1 MSVDK
6 VTSGTLSGG
15 RVSGGTA
22 VIKDQASCPFRAF
35 AIHRLRAEG
44 LKTPRAGL
52 EAMERGTLVHYM
64 LAQVWSQLKSKS
76 ALDAINND
84 DLEALLRQAAE
95 EAMARIRRNR
105 PATLA
110 GRFAMIE
117 QRRLIRLAREWLNE
131 DRKRGDFKVV
141 SIEVKRNVELGGL
154 AMGTRLDRVDE
165 LADGRRIVIDY
176 KTRAPVVNTM
186 LGDRPDEPQLP
197 LYLITVEPDAVA
209 VAFAQVRIGE
219 MRFTALA
226 GDSDL
231 LPGVKEFS
239 ELRQGDQYGSW
250 EDLVAGWRTNLERLA
265 ADFSGGHA
273 LVDPK
278 TYPHTCRNC
287 DVRPLCRI
295 YERAGTRLTGQGD
308 DDEDE

>member
-1 MSVDK
+1 
-6 VTSGTLSGG
+6 
-15 RVSGGTA
+15 
-22 VIKDQASCPFRAF
+22 
-35 AIHRLRAEG
+35 
-44 LKTPRAGL
+44 
-52 EAMERGTLVHYM
+52 
-64 LAQVWSQLKSKS
+64 
-76 ALDAINND
+76 
-84 DLEALLRQAAE
+84 
-95 EAMARIRRNR
+95 
-105 PATLA
+105 
-110 GRFAMIE
+110 
-117 QRRLIRLAREWLNE
+117 
-131 DRKRGDFKVV
+131 
-141 SIEVKRNVELGGL
+141 
-154 AMGTRLDRVDE
+154 
-165 LADGRRIVIDY
+165 
-176 KTRAPVVNTM
+176 
-186 LGDRPDEPQLP
+186 
-197 LYLITVEPDAVA
+197 
-209 VAFAQVRIGE
+209 